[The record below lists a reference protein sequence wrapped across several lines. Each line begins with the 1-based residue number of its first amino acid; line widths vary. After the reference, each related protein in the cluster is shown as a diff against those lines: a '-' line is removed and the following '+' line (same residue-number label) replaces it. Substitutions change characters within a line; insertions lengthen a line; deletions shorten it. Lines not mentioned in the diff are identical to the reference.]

1 MAQFITNQ
9 DKLLGNV
16 INDILPTTQR
26 LYMLVG
32 YFYFSGF
39 NEIYEEIKNKEVKI
53 LIGLDIE
60 KNILNKYREFE
71 LINNI
76 DKSRGEMRKNY
87 NENFVSF
94 FNETDFFDSEAK
106 QDAFRLFVEKIK
118 NGTLQIKKT
127 KKPNHSKLYLFETTD
142 EINQNGLMPGTMIT
156 GSSNLTRSGLKGQ
169 HEINVIFRDDNYIKG
184 KKLFDELWK
193 SGIDIVSEN
202 TIDDFLNDV
211 IENIWFDRL
220 PRPFL
225 MYVRVLLEYFS
236 FKSPK
241 EIKLPAEITD
251 NKYFNLKYQSD
262 ALKKGLEILK
272 NHNGVIISDVVG
284 LGKSIIAS
292 AIAYNLRKKT
302 VIIAPPHLVDQWE
315 DYRYLFD
322 FNAKVFSSGKIE
334 NALKDNFIDEERLI
348 IIDEAHKYRNEMTRD
363 YGFLHQLCQGNKVVL
378 LTATPFNNRPQ
389 DIFSMIKL
397 FQIPS
402 KSTIQT
408 VDNLSYQFRDLI
420 IEYKKIQ
427 KEQRE
432 STIEESEV
440 TQRISALSDK
450 IRDIISP
457 IMIRRSRIDLETI
470 QEYKDDLVLQN
481 ISYSKVN
488 DPILQEY
495 DLGKISKLYLE
506 TLEEISSE
514 DEENGL
520 IGARYKPVLYIKNF
534 DKYKEKITKEFGDE
548 RLFKTSQINL
558 AKFMRHLLVRRFES
572 SIYSFRKSLD
582 NMINSY
588 ELIEEWYEKL
598 GKVPI
603 YKKGKLPD
611 VDTLLKEIDYDVEIE
626 LEEINFD
633 DQLKKFYEKG
643 LMIINKNEIK
653 NAFVDDLRKD
663 IKLLKEIKKKWSKV
677 SIDPKLDHFVKIIK
691 TQFEKEPNRKIVV
704 FTEFS
709 DTANYLF
716 ENVKDKFRT
725 FKYSSGDATKRN
737 KNTIKENF
745 DASFK
750 GKQKNDYDLLIATD
764 SISEGYNLHRAGTI
778 FNFDIPYNPT
788 RVIQRIGRINRID
801 KKVFE
806 ELFIYNYFPTDI
818 GETETRTKEI
828 STLKIAVIQAI
839 LGEDTKILTSEE
851 ELKSFYH
858 KQYENELGKSEQLS
872 WDATYLDF
880 FNKLK
885 ISNPEVVQE
894 ASEIP
899 HRTRILRRNEKNNSG
914 VIVFGRKGD
923 EYTFKFSET
932 GKEIQSISAKESFE
946 LFEAEV
952 TEKAEK
958 VTNSFEEIYQKI
970 KEKLFI
976 RKSQIPNDKGKRDTI
991 SKLEVL
997 LNLLPKEKDYLEDLL
1012 NIIKNLDGLPDRFSK
1027 LIRAFDEKTLQ
1038 SDLNDFKKEVP
1049 HTYLMK
1055 ILNKSNHINDGKESL
1070 ILSEQFVSGE
1080 L

>member
-39 NEIYEEIKNKEVKI
+39 NEIYEEIKDKEVKI

-76 DKSRGEMRKNY
+76 DKSRGEMRKSY

-106 QDAFRLFVEKIK
+106 QDAFRIFVEKIR

-127 KKPNHSKLYLFETTD
+127 KKPNHSKLYLFETKD

-169 HEINVIFRDDNYIKG
+169 HEINVIFRDDNYING

-202 TIDDFLNDV
+202 TLDDFLNDV

-262 ALKKGLEILK
+262 ALKKGLEIIK

-408 VDNLSYQFRDLI
+408 VDNLAYQFRDLI

-427 KEQRE
+427 KEQRGSIIAKPE
-432 STIEESEV
+432 II
-440 TQRISALSDK
+440 QRISALSDK
-450 IRDIISP
+450 IRDILSP

-495 DLGKISKLYLE
+495 DLGEISELYLE

-514 DEENGL
+514 DEKNGL
-520 IGARYKPVLYIKNF
+520 IGARYKPVLYLKNF
-534 DKYKEKITKEFGDE
+534 NKYKNKITKEFGDE

-572 SIYSFRKSLD
+572 SIFSFRKTLD
-582 NMINSY
+582 NMINSF
-588 ELIEEWYEKL
+588 ELIEEWYERL

-611 VDTLLKEIDYDVEIE
+611 VDSLLKEVDYDVKLE

-643 LMIINKNEIK
+643 LMIIKKNEIK
-653 NAFVDDLRKD
+653 NGFIDDLKKD
-663 IKLLKEIKKKWSKV
+663 IKLLTNIRNKWSKV
-677 SIDPKLDHFVKIIK
+677 SIDPKQDHFIEIIK
-691 TQFEKEPNRKIVV
+691 TQFKKEPNRKIVV

-709 DTANYLF
+709 DTANHLF

-750 GKQKNDYDLLIATD
+750 GKQKDDFDLLIATD

-858 KQYENELGKSEQLS
+858 KQYEKELGKSEKLS
-872 WDATYLDF
+872 WDAEYLDF

-885 ISNPEVVQE
+885 ISNPEVIKE

-899 HRTRILRRNEKNNSG
+899 HRTRILRRNKKNNSG

-932 GKEIQSISAKESFE
+932 GKEVHPISAKESFE

-958 VTNSFEEIYQKI
+958 VTNTFEEIYQKV
-970 KEKLFI
+970 KDKLFI

-991 SKLEVL
+991 EKIEVM
-997 LNLLPKEKDYLEDLL
+997 LNLLPNEKDYLEDLL

-1027 LIRAFDEKTLQ
+1027 LIRAFDEKTLL
-1038 SDLNDFKKEVP
+1038 SDLTDFKLEVP
-1049 HTYLMK
+1049 HSYLMK
-1055 ILNKSNHINDGKESL
+1055 ILKKSNHINDGKESL
-1070 ILSEQFVSGE
+1070 ILSEEFKKE
-1080 L
+1080 EK

>member
-39 NEIYEEIKNKEVKI
+39 NEIYEEIKGKEVKI

-60 KNILNKYREFE
+60 KDIMNKYREFE

-76 DKSRGEMRKNY
+76 DKSRGEMRKSY

-106 QDAFRLFVEKIK
+106 QEAFRIFVEKIK
-118 NGTLQIKKT
+118 TGTLQIKKT
-127 KKPNHSKLYLFETTD
+127 KKPNHSKLYLFETKD
-142 EINQNGLMPGTMIT
+142 KINQNGLMPGTMIT
-156 GSSNLTRSGLKGQ
+156 GSSNLSRSGLRGQ
-169 HEINVIFRDDNYIKG
+169 DEINVIFRDDNYLKG

-202 TIDDFLNDV
+202 SLDDFLNDV
-211 IENIWFDRL
+211 IEKIWLDRL

-236 FKSPK
+236 FKSSK

-262 ALKKGLEILK
+262 ALKKGLEIIK

-292 AIAYNLRKKT
+292 AIAYNLRQKT
-302 VIIAPPHLVDQWE
+302 VIIAPPHLVAQWE

-322 FNAKVFSSGKIE
+322 FNAKVFSNGKIE
-334 NALKDNFIDEERLI
+334 EALKDNFIDEERLI
-348 IIDEAHKYRNEMTRD
+348 IIDESHKYRNEMTRD
-363 YGFLHQLCQGNKVVL
+363 YGFLHQLCQGNKVIL

-408 VDNLSYQFRDLI
+408 VDNLAYQFRDLI
-420 IEYKKIQ
+420 TEYKKIQ

-440 TQRISALSDK
+440 TQRIISLSDR

-470 QEYKDDLVLQN
+470 QAYKDDLKLQN

-495 DLGKISKLYLE
+495 DLGEISELYLK
-506 TLEEISSE
+506 TLDDISSE
-514 DEENGL
+514 DEKKGL
-520 IGARYKPVLYIKNF
+520 IGARYKPVLYLKNF
-534 DKYKEKITKEFGDE
+534 NKYKEKITKEFGDE
-548 RLFKTSQINL
+548 RLFKTAQINL

-572 SIYSFRKSLD
+572 SIYSFRKTLN
-582 NMINSY
+582 NMINSF
-588 ELIEEWYEKL
+588 ELIAEWYERL

-611 VDTLLKEIDYDVEIE
+611 VDTLLREVDVDVEIE
-626 LEEINFD
+626 LEDINFD
-633 DQLKKFYEKG
+633 EQLKFFYEKG
-643 LMIINKNEIK
+643 LMIIKKNEIK
-653 NAFVDDLRKD
+653 NGFIEDLKKD
-663 IKLLKEIKKKWSKV
+663 IKLLKQIKNKWSTV
-677 SIDPKLDHFVKIIK
+677 SIDPKLEHFIK
-691 TQFEKEPNRKIVV
+691 LIKAQFTKEPKRKIVV

-716 ENVKDKFRT
+716 ENVKDIFKA
-725 FKYSSGDATKRN
+725 FKYTSADAN
-737 KNTIKENF
+737 KKNNNIIKENF

-750 GKQKNDYDLLIATD
+750 GKQKDDYDLLIATD

-778 FNFDIPYNPT
+778 FNYDIPYNPT
-788 RVIQRIGRINRID
+788 RVIQRFGRINRID

-818 GETETRTKEI
+818 GEAETRTKEI

-839 LGEDTKILTSEE
+839 LGEDTKVLTSEE
-851 ELKSFYH
+851 ELKSFYS
-858 KQYENELGKSEQLS
+858 KQYEKERRKNEQLS
-872 WDATYLDF
+872 WDAKYLDF

-885 ISNPEVVQE
+885 ISNPEVIEE
-894 ASEIP
+894 ARKIP
-899 HRTRILRRNEKNNSG
+899 HRSRIKRTASKSKTG

-932 GKEIQSISAKESFE
+932 GKEIHSISAKESFE

-958 VTNSFEEIYQKI
+958 VTNSFEKVYQKV
-970 KEKLFI
+970 KSKLFI

-991 SKLEVL
+991 NKIEIL
-997 LNLLPKEKDYLEDLL
+997 LNLFPKEKDYLEDLL
-1012 NIIKNLDGLPDRFSK
+1012 NVVKNLDGLPHRFSK
-1027 LIRAFDEKTLQ
+1027 LIRAFNEKTLQ
-1038 SDLNDFKKEVP
+1038 SDLNNFKKEVP
-1049 HTYLMK
+1049 HSYLMK
-1055 ILNKSNHINDGKESL
+1055 ILRRSNSINEGRESL
-1070 ILSEQFVSGE
+1070 ILSEEFVSE
-1080 L
+1080 N

>member
-39 NEIYEEIKNKEVKI
+39 NEIYEEIKEKEVKI

-60 KNILNKYREFE
+60 KNIMNHFREFE

-76 DKSRGEMRKNY
+76 DKSRGEIRKSY

-106 QDAFRLFVEKIK
+106 QEAFRVFVEKIK

-169 HEINVIFRDDNYIKG
+169 HEINVIFHDDNYIKG

-193 SGIDIVSEN
+193 NGIDIVSEN
-202 TIDDFLNDV
+202 SIDDFLNDV

-236 FKSPK
+236 LKSP
-241 EIKLPAEITD
+241 EEVKLPAEITD
-251 NKYFNLKYQSD
+251 DKYFNLKYQSD
-262 ALKKGLEILK
+262 ALKKGLEIIK

-302 VIIAPPHLVDQWE
+302 IIIAPPHLVDQWE

-322 FNAKVFSSGKIE
+322 FNAKVFSSGKIKE
-334 NALKDNFIDEERLI
+334 TLKDDFNNEERLI

-408 VDNLSYQFRDLI
+408 VDNLAYQFRDLI

-427 KEQRE
+427 KEQKE
-432 STIEESEV
+432 NVIAEIEVSL
-440 TQRISALSDK
+440 RISALSDK
-450 IRDIISP
+450 IRDILSP

-470 QEYKDDLVLQN
+470 EEYREDLKLQN

-495 DLGKISKLYLE
+495 DLGEISELYLE

-514 DEENGL
+514 DEKNGL
-520 IGARYKPVLYIKNF
+520 IGARYKPVIYLKNF
-534 DKYKEKITKEFGDE
+534 AKYKEKITKEFGDE

-572 SIYSFRKSLD
+572 SIYSFRKTLD
-582 NMINSY
+582 NMINSF
-588 ELIEEWYEKL
+588 ELIEQWYEKL

-611 VDTLLKEIDYDVEIE
+611 VETLLKEVDDDVKIE

-643 LMIINKNEIK
+643 LMIIERKEIL
-653 NAFVDDLRKD
+653 NDFLIDLKKD
-663 IKLLKEIKKKWSKV
+663 IKLLKHIKENWKDV
-677 SIDPKLDHFVKIIK
+677 SVDPKLDHF
-691 TQFEKEPNRKIVV
+691 
-704 FTEFS
+704 
-709 DTANYLF
+709 
-716 ENVKDKFRT
+716 
-725 FKYSSGDATKRN
+725 
-737 KNTIKENF
+737 
-745 DASFK
+745 
-750 GKQKNDYDLLIATD
+750 
-764 SISEGYNLHRAGTI
+764 
-778 FNFDIPYNPT
+778 
-788 RVIQRIGRINRID
+788 
-801 KKVFE
+801 
-806 ELFIYNYFPTDI
+806 
-818 GETETRTKEI
+818 
-828 STLKIAVIQAI
+828 
-839 LGEDTKILTSEE
+839 
-851 ELKSFYH
+851 
-858 KQYENELGKSEQLS
+858 
-872 WDATYLDF
+872 
-880 FNKLK
+880 
-885 ISNPEVVQE
+885 
-894 ASEIP
+894 
-899 HRTRILRRNEKNNSG
+899 
-914 VIVFGRKGD
+914 
-923 EYTFKFSET
+923 
-932 GKEIQSISAKESFE
+932 
-946 LFEAEV
+946 
-952 TEKAEK
+952 
-958 VTNSFEEIYQKI
+958 
-970 KEKLFI
+970 I
-976 RKSQIPNDKGKRDTI
+976 RK
-991 SKLEVL
+991 
-997 LNLLPKEKDYLEDLL
+997 
-1012 NIIKNLDGLPDRFSK
+1012 
-1027 LIRAFDEKTLQ
+1027 
-1038 SDLNDFKKEVP
+1038 
-1049 HTYLMK
+1049 
-1055 ILNKSNHINDGKESL
+1055 
-1070 ILSEQFVSGE
+1070 
-1080 L
+1080 